1 MHENN
6 LKIEKENVIATCKL
20 LLSKQQEQLLLAMDS
35 LVESMASESKSS
47 LGDKHETARARMQ
60 FEQEKLQHQV
70 EELRQQLLL
79 LNKIDT
85 QVVHNRV
92 GFGSLVVIE
101 KGLFFIATALG
112 RLVLGNETIYIISA
126 NSPLAMAIRGLQQGD
141 SVVFQNQTQ
150 TILKLG

>member
-6 LKIEKENVIATCKL
+6 LKKEKENVIATCKL
-20 LLSKQQEQLLLAMDS
+20 ILSKQQEQLLLAMDS
-35 LVESMASESKSS
+35 LVESMASETKSS